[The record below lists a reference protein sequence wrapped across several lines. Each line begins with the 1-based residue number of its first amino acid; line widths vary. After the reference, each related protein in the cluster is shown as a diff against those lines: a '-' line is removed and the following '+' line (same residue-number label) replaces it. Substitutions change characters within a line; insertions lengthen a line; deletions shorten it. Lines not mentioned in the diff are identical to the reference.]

1 MEASFLPSA
10 CSLGSVCACASVCL
24 AECAARVCR
33 EGGEHGVSHSTT
45 LFQAPSAAPFYFALN
60 GLSKDPLS
68 RAAESFLHFKKEK
81 KKMVGIILGQ
91 YLECEE
97 MLSRGLW
104 PEFISDTCK
113 FALCSP
119 SVGD

>member
-1 MEASFLPSA
+1 M
-10 CSLGSVCACASVCL
+10 
-24 AECAARVCR
+24 CR
-33 EGGEHGVSHSTT
+33 EGGEHDASCSTT
-45 LFQAPSAAPFYFALN
+45 LLQAPSAAPFYFALN

-68 RAAESFLHFKKEK
+68 RAAESFLHFKRKKE
-81 KKMVGIILGQ
+81 KMVGIILGQ

-104 PEFISDTCK
+104 PEFVSDTCK